1 VSSAIYATCPIWVL
15 SQLII
20 LAIAADV
27 MEESQRATVFLM
39 GVSAALLGGML
50 APSLA
55 SLLMARSLW
64 LPLLLG
70 FGILALGAFSFALI
84 IPETLHLRRQVTGS
98 PMLTADLASDRS
110 TSRNGRKHVKP
121 SFFTA
126 IKTKAS
132 ESLKKLH
139 GATSVLHS
147 LPILLLLASFVVAP
161 FSKHALGLSI
171 RYVSNRFHWTLRKTA
186 FLLSLRAGI
195 NIVLLLVILPSISY
209 LLISKL
215 HYTSKTKDLF
225 LARFSIIFL
234 TIGSLL
240 IASSPTTSLTILG
253 LSVWTLGTGFSS
265 LTRSLITTL
274 VDQQHV
280 GRLYAVIAVVETVGG
295 LIAGPTL
302 AALYALGLKWKG
314 GWVGLPYFLLAGIS
328 LIGALGVWS
337 FGCVGRREKRGDPE
351 GEGEYRDDVDDDR
364 ILLGPDPAD
373 GDMIIDF

>member
-1 VSSAIYATCPIWVL
+1 
-15 SQLII
+15 
-20 LAIAADV
+20 
-27 MEESQRATVFLM
+27 
-39 GVSAALLGGML
+39 
-50 APSLA
+50 
-55 SLLMARSLW
+55 
-64 LPLLLG
+64 
-70 FGILALGAFSFALI
+70 
-84 IPETLHLRRQVTGS
+84 
-98 PMLTADLASDRS
+98 
-110 TSRNGRKHVKP
+110 
-121 SFFTA
+121 
-126 IKTKAS
+126 
-132 ESLKKLH
+132 
-139 GATSVLHS
+139 
-147 LPILLLLASFVVAP
+147 VAP

-225 LARFSIIFL
+225 LARSSIIFL

-240 IASSPTTSLTILG
+240 IASSPTISLTILG

-280 GRLYAVIAVVETVGG
+280 GRLYAAIAVVETVGG

-314 GWVGLPYFLLAGIS
+314 DWVGLPYFLLAGIS

-337 FGCVGRREKRGDPE
+337 FGCVGRRERRGEPE
-351 GEGEYRDDVDDDR
+351 GEGEYRDDVDGDR
-364 ILLGPDPAD
+364 ILLEPDPAD